1 MVAKINQL
9 YTGVNRLAYRN
20 NEKMKASKNLTR
32 NSTVK
37 ECLER
42 FPQTVCVFM
51 DAGFLCVGCPTEA
64 FHTLEDVAREYQLD
78 LNQLL
83 KQIRQAIEVAK

>member
-1 MVAKINQL
+1 
-9 YTGVNRLAYRN
+9 
-20 NEKMKASKNLTR
+20 MKVSNPPKAGT
-32 NSTVK
+32 TVK

-42 FPQTVCVFM
+42 FPQTVYVFM
-51 DAGFLCVGCPTEA
+51 DAGLLCVGCPTEC

-83 KQIRQAIEVAK
+83 RKIRRAIEASE